1 MKNAYNG
8 QRYVKIGLQRVLS
21 SVSKFV
27 LNCFGMR
34 STTLKVTR
42 SGTVKQALTDFK
54 SASDNLAAFG
64 IKLKED
70 IFEVDYFKLNNS
82 ILSKIH

>member
-8 QRYVKIGLQRVLS
+8 QRYVNTGLLRVRS

-27 LNCFGMR
+27 LNCFGVR
-34 STTLKVTR
+34 SASLKVTR
-42 SGTVKQALTDFK
+42 SGKIEHALSNFRK
-54 SASDNLAAFG
+54 SADALSVFG
-64 IKLKED
+64 IKLKEQCFD
-70 IFEVDYFKLNNS
+70 VDYSKLNNS